1 MTLVRQKAADT
12 PAPWGTD
19 QTTALERGLRKIGV
33 DATPGQQAQLRH
45 YGELLLK
52 WNRTYNLLG
61 ATSAQAMV
69 EEHLLDSL
77 AVLPAL
83 RAWLPVE
90 SSVMVDVGTGAGL
103 PGIVL
108 SIMRAD
114 LPIILVEPIGKKAA
128 FLQQAVA
135 ECRLPEVT
143 VMPARIEDVPTAQL
157 RRPAQLAEHG
167 SDGTGRTT
175 HFICRAFTSLDRFA
189 TLCAPH
195 LQHGSLLFAMKAAKV
210 EEELEQLTDPLEV
223 LAVQPLRTIE
233 KDVPRNLVVMRSK
246 ETHPAADP
254 TGPVR

>member
-114 LPIILVEPIGKKAA
+114 LPIILVEPIG
-128 FLQQAVA
+128 
-135 ECRLPEVT
+135 T
-143 VMPARIEDVPTAQL
+143 
-157 RRPAQLAEHG
+157 
-167 SDGTGRTT
+167 
-175 HFICRAFTSLDRFA
+175 
-189 TLCAPH
+189 
-195 LQHGSLLFAMKAAKV
+195 
-210 EEELEQLTDPLEV
+210 
-223 LAVQPLRTIE
+223 
-233 KDVPRNLVVMRSK
+233 
-246 ETHPAADP
+246 
-254 TGPVR
+254 